1 MSKLQKLFKHTF
13 IYGLATVLPRVI
25 SLILTR
31 LYVQELNSTA
41 DFGVYSGLFVYL
53 ILGNVLLSYGMETA
67 FFRFM
72 NKEEDKRKVQSTAL
86 TSLFV
91 SSLSFFVVALFAR
104 NFISEWLQYDVN
116 LITFCIIILT
126 LDALV
131 VIPFAQLRNEGK
143 SLTYVI
149 IKIGNVTV
157 NLLLNLFF
165 FLLLPK
171 LKDNAFWDF
180 FYFENQVYYIFISN
194 IMASLLT
201 LVVLLPIYFKIR
213 LDFSFVLWKKMFRY
227 AFPVLIAGIAFA
239 VNEGFDRVFLR
250 MLLPVETADNTI
262 GIYSACYKM
271 GVFMTLF
278 VTAYKLG
285 VEPFFFSNAQN
296 KDAPQTYALVTEYF
310 TIFGAFILLFITVF
324 TDIFKRILINNPA
337 YWEAL
342 WVVPVVLLANLCLGI
357 YHSLSVWYKVTD
369 RTQFG
374 AYISILG
381 MVITILLNFLL
392 IPVISYKGAALA
404 TLATYLV
411 MMLVSYFVGQRKYPI
426 PYNINKILFYLIF
439 SVLASFFTFYI
450 FDRNMYVGTFLLL
463 LYIFVVFQK
472 EAGIRKML
480 KAYLSKKKA

>member
-25 SLILTR
+25 SLVLTR

-72 NKEEDKRKVQSTAL
+72 NREEDKSKVQSTAL

-149 IKIGNVTV
+149 IKIANVIV

-201 LVVLLPIYFKIR
+201 LIVLLPIYFKIR
-213 LDFSFVLWKKMFRY
+213 LDFSFDLWKKMFRY

-324 TDIFKRILINNPA
+324 TDVFKRILINNPA

-342 WVVPVVLLANLCLGI
+342 WVVPVILLANLCLGI

-463 LYIFVVFQK
+463 LYIFVAFQK

-480 KAYLSKKKA
+480 KAYLNKKKA

>member
-1 MSKLQKLFKHTF
+1 MSKLQKLFKHTL

-25 SLILTR
+25 SLILTP
-31 LYVQELNSTA
+31 LYVDKLNSTA
-41 DFGVYSGLFVYL
+41 DFGVYSTLFVYL

-67 FFRFM
+67 FFRFV
-72 NKEEDKRKVQSTAL
+72 NKENDKRKVQSTAL
-86 TSLFV
+86 TSLFI
-91 SSLSFFVVALFAR
+91 SSLSFLIIALLAR
-104 NFISEWLQYDVN
+104 NFISEWLKYDVN

-131 VIPFAQLRNEGK
+131 VIPFAQLRNAGK
-143 SLTYVI
+143 SLTYAI

-165 FLLLPK
+165 FFVLPK
-171 LKDNAFWDF
+171 FENNSFWGF
-180 FYFENQVYYIFISN
+180 LQIENQVYYIFIAN
-194 IMASLLT
+194 AIASLLT
-201 LVVLLPIYFKIR
+201 FIVLLPIYFQIR
-213 LDFSFVLWKKMFRY
+213 FGFSFALWKQMLRY
-227 AFPVLIAGIAFA
+227 GFPILIAGIAFA

-250 MLLPVETADNTI
+250 MLLPFETADATI

-285 VEPFFFSNAQN
+285 VEPFFFSNAQDKN
-296 KDAPQTYALVTEYF
+296 APQTYALVTEYF

-324 TDIFKRILINNPA
+324 IDVFKLFLIPNAA

-342 WVVPVVLLANLCLGI
+342 WIVPVILLANLCLGV

-369 RTQFG
+369 RTHVG

-381 MVITILLNFLL
+381 MLITVLLNFLL

-404 TLATYLV
+404 TLATYVV
-411 MMLVSYFVGQRKYPI
+411 MMLTSYFIGQKKYPI
-426 PYNINKILFYLIF
+426 PYNVRKIGFYLGF
-439 SVLASFFTFYI
+439 SVLASFLSFYV
-450 FDRNMYVGTFLLL
+450 FGRNIYVGISLLL
-463 LYIFVVFQK
+463 LYIFAVFQK
-472 EAGIRKML
+472 ETEIKKRL
-480 KAYLSKKKA
+480 KSVLTKR

>member
-41 DFGVYSGLFVYL
+41 DFGVYSGLFAYL

-72 NKEEDKRKVQSTAL
+72 NREEDKSKVQSTAL

-91 SSLSFFVVALFAR
+91 SSLSFFVVALFVR

-149 IKIGNVTV
+149 IKIANVIV

-201 LVVLLPIYFKIR
+201 LIVLLPIYFKIR
-213 LDFSFVLWKKMFRY
+213 LDFSFDLWKKMFRY

-324 TDIFKRILINNPA
+324 TDIFKLILINNPA

-439 SVLASFFTFYI
+439 SVLASFFTFYV

-480 KAYLSKKKA
+480 KVYLNKKKA

>member
-116 LITFCIIILT
+116 LITFCVIILT

-149 IKIGNVTV
+149 IKIANVTV

-194 IMASLLT
+194 IMASLQT

-285 VEPFFFSNAQN
+285 VEPFFFSNAQDKN
-296 KDAPQTYALVTEYF
+296 APQTYALVTEYF

-324 TDIFKRILINNPA
+324 TDIFKLILINNPA

-439 SVLASFFTFYI
+439 SVLASFFAFYV

-480 KAYLSKKKA
+480 KGYLSKKKA